1 MTTIKHVFNDVLLVF
16 ILSESSKSN
25 SSDCVHR
32 PTKGELESITFRV
45 KGRFLYL
52 EEEVV
57 GT

>member
-1 MTTIKHVFNDVLLVF
+1 MITIKHVFNDLLLVF

-25 SSDCVHR
+25 SLDCVHR
-32 PTKGELESITFRV
+32 PTEGELESITFRV
-45 KGRFLYL
+45 KGKFLYL